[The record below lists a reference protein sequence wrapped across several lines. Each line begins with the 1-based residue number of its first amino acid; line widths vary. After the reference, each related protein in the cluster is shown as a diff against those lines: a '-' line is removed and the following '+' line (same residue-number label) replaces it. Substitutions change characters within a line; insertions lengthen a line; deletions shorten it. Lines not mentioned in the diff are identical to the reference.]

1 MLLINI
7 LYTNKNLT
15 HMAYYP
21 KSQIKTNLYTSGG
34 EYSLI
39 LPKPL
44 SIQTSY
50 IGYYYRLS
58 DGRVYTSKN
67 PTDGVHQR
75 LYPIEDNINNTLIE
89 DSNTIELNLEQPT
102 SQYSNIPKTTL
113 FKSRLLPSY
122 NPTTPTQT
130 DYELGVFTRYFCK
143 KNNEL
148 RYIEIDKKTFNSLSA
163 KYTNIA
169 WDLYSPIST
178 LWYITGDKT
187 TVAKANKGLVSLIE
201 TQQKW
206 YSFPQY
212 FKDQYLKYYLAT

>member
-1 MLLINI
+1 
-7 LYTNKNLT
+7 
-15 HMAYYP
+15 MAYYP

-34 EYSLI
+34 EYSLT
-39 LPKPL
+39 PSKYP
-44 SIQTSY
+44 SAQTSY
-50 IGYYYRLS
+50 VGYYYKLS
-58 DGRVYTSKN
+58 NGKVYTSKN

-75 LYPIEDNINNTLIE
+75 LYLIEYPINNILIE
-89 DSNTIELNLEQPT
+89 NQGDPDSNLIELNLEQLT
-102 SQYSNIPKTTL
+102 SQYNNISKTTL
-113 FKSRLLPSY
+113 FKNRLLPFY

-148 RYIEIDKKTFNSLSA
+148 RYIEIDQKTFNNLSA
-163 KYTNIA
+163 KSTNIA

-187 TVAKANKGLVSLIE
+187 TVAKANKGLVNLIE

-206 YSFPQY
+206 YGFPQY
-212 FKDQYLKYYLAT
+212 FKDQYLKYYLAN

>member
-1 MLLINI
+1 M
-7 LYTNKNLT
+7 
-15 HMAYYP
+15 YYP

-34 EYSLI
+34 EYSLT
-39 LPKPL
+39 P
-44 SIQTSY
+44 SNQTSY

-58 DGRVYTSKN
+58 DGRVYTGKN
-67 PTDGVHQR
+67 PTDGIHQR
-75 LYPIEDNINNTLIE
+75 LYSIGDNVNSNFTENQINP
-89 DSNTIELNLEQPT
+89 DSDLIELNPNQPI
-102 SQYSNIPKTTL
+102 SKYNNIPKTTL
-113 FKSRLLPSY
+113 FKSRLLPPY

-148 RYIEIDKKTFNSLSA
+148 RYIEINKKTFNSLSA
-163 KYTNIA
+163 KSTNIA

-187 TVAKANKGLVSLIE
+187 TVAKANKGLVNLIE

-206 YSFPQY
+206 YGFPQY

>member
-1 MLLINI
+1 MP
-7 LYTNKNLT
+7 
-15 HMAYYP
+15 YYP
-21 KSQIKTNLYTSGG
+21 KSQIKTNLYTSGR

-39 LPKPL
+39 PPNPL

-50 IGYYYRLS
+50 IGYYYKLS
-58 DGRVYTSKN
+58 DGRIYTSKN

-75 LYPIEDNINNTLIE
+75 LYLIGDNINNTLIE
-89 DSNTIELNLEQPT
+89 NQINPNSNTIELNLDQPI
-102 SQYSNIPKTTL
+102 SQYNNIPKITL

-143 KNNEL
+143 KNNEPK
-148 RYIEIDKKTFNSLSA
+148 YIEIDKKTSDRLST
-163 KYTNIA
+163 KSPNIA

-206 YSFPQY
+206 YGFPQY